1 VIQCKRVR
9 GRKPAARTS
18 IPYMLGDMAQAF
30 LPGDRKSP
38 DYEMK
43 RILGFRAG
51 AVIHYRAGG
60 LDRAMRAWNVPAPRK
75 RWDSALHHGDKSPDG
90 RFTPYVSAYHRA
102 VAFFRHAP
110 TVGRSHRRSLFNAAH
125 WERSSRYVSAWRTHF

>member
-1 VIQCKRVR
+1 MR
-9 GRKPAARTS
+9 GGEKPASRTS

-102 VAFFRHAP
+102 I
-110 TVGRSHRRSLFNAAH
+110 LFSGYLVRAALIGD
-125 WERSSRYVSAWRTHF
+125 RSSTLLSGSDQRGMSPPGALISDPSRS